1 MNKRVLRIFL
11 IILMIVTFS
20 KVSYGATKQ
29 DIINYVNAQHV
40 CGDSSLF
47 NTYKSTFTR
56 LLKQKSLTESEL
68 NTIYSYL
75 RNAVGILNSKGVCK
89 ISDLGKL
96 TEYERNSVYS
106 SLSAGAGIIT
116 NAPSIDVSEGV
127 TNTDKDSNKAEDNT
141 NNNTDSNDGSND
153 NTNINAPEN
162 SSTKVTINTKDN
174 TMDIYENGILIDK
187 VNLSTPKMT
196 YTGPDQS
203 YILIYISTFS
213 IFILS
218 ALVYYIKHKEHNAK
232 LRAVKNVLNS
242 LMICSFFAFT
252 ITFAFGDKLEEIK
265 SMVSLMSFES
275 NDDNELSV
283 EINADKTI
291 KRYPSYGFNYGTL
304 EIADLNISNNI
315 YFGDTDNILSL
326 GIGHTTSSDMPT
338 EGGVV
343 IYSGHNN
350 NRRLNNLKN
359 IKEGM
364 EIVVDTTY
372 AKCTYVMKYS
382 KILKDTEFSKLTSVD
397 NKETLILYTCY
408 PFDTYIYSN
417 QRFVVYST
425 LKEIIW
431 K

>member
-1 MNKRVLRIFL
+1 MKNRIFRILL
-11 IILMIVTFS
+11 IVLMIGFFS
-20 KVSYGATKQ
+20 RISYGATKQ
-29 DIINYVNAQHV
+29 DIINYVNNQSV
-40 CGDSSLF
+40 CGDVSLF

-75 RNAVGILNSKGVCK
+75 QNAVGILNAKGVCK

-96 TEYERNSVYS
+96 TESERNSVYS

-116 NAPSIDVSEGV
+116 NAPSVDMSEGV
-127 TNTDKDSNKAEDNT
+127 TNTDKNQNT
-141 NNNTDSNDGSND
+141 NEDTATNNTGNNNES
-153 NTNINAPEN
+153 NTNTNVNVSEN
-162 SSTKVTINTKDN
+162 SSTKVTVNTKDN
-174 TMDIYENGILIDK
+174 TMDIYENGILMDK
-187 VNLSTPKMT
+187 VSLTAPKMT
-196 YTGPDQS
+196 YTGPDVS
-203 YILIYISTFS
+203 YMLIYISTFI

-218 ALVYYIKHKEHNAK
+218 FLIYYIKRNEHSAK
-232 LRAVKNVLNS
+232 LRAIKNILNS
-242 LMICSFFAFT
+242 LMICSFVVFT
-252 ITFAFGDKLEEIK
+252 TTFEFGDYLEEVK

-275 NDDNELSV
+275 NENNELAV
-283 EINADKTI
+283 EINDDKTI

-304 EIADLNISNNI
+304 EIPKVNISNNI

-326 GIGHTTSSDMPT
+326 GVGHTTSSDMPT

-350 NRRLNNLKN
+350 DRTLNNLKN
-359 IKEGM
+359 IKKGM

-372 AKCTYVMKYS
+372 AKCTYIVRDS

>member
-1 MNKRVLRIFL
+1 MKKVILRILL
-11 IILMIVTFS
+11 IVLMIGTFS
-20 KVSYGATKQ
+20 KVSYGASKQ
-29 DIINYVNAQHV
+29 DIISYVNAQSV
-40 CGDSSLF
+40 CGDASLF
-47 NTYKSTFTR
+47 NSYKSTFTR
-56 LLKQKSLTESEL
+56 LLKQKNLTESQL

-75 RNAVGILNSKGVCK
+75 QNAVGILNSKGVCK

-96 TEYERNSVYS
+96 TVAEKNSVYS

-116 NAPSIDVSEGV
+116 NAPSIDMSEGV
-127 TNTDKDSNKAEDNT
+127 TNTDKDSNKEEDN
-141 NNNTDSNDGSND
+141 NANNTDSSNSSSAD
-153 NTNINAPEN
+153 TNVNTSED

-196 YTGPDQS
+196 YTGPDLS
-203 YILIYISTFS
+203 YILIYISTFL
-213 IFILS
+213 IFTLS
-218 ALVYYIKHKEHNAK
+218 ALFYYINHKEHNAK
-232 LRAVKNVLNS
+232 LRAVKNILNS
-242 LMICSFFAFT
+242 LMICSFFVFT
-252 ITFAFGDKLEEIK
+252 ITFVFGDKLEEIK

-275 NDDNELSV
+275 NDNNELAV
-283 EINADKTI
+283 KINDDKTI

-304 EIADLNISNNI
+304 EISELNISNNI

-350 NRRLNNLKN
+350 DKALNNLKN

-364 EIVVDTTY
+364 EIVVDTSY